1 MAHTAL
7 FLFVDATIAMAAYW
21 AREQADVQALRRVAI
36 GIFWL
41 FSLLAASNLLLLLI
55 TALRLEVQVLIDFT
69 RATTQAFVM

>member
-69 RATTQAFVM
+69 RATTRAFVM